1 MLDTHAI
8 GYFPSAF
15 VASVPLSA
23 FFLTSQMFVK
33 LTSSSLVGI
42 DVLVN
47 PFMTNVD
54 AFMLPHPQ
62 RDLLWTPIFTDP
74 FLNPG
79 PGLRLNAL
87 PVPFTSIY
95 SVAVGLFRPISSLT
109 LVPFQLSA
117 DGRFMYSYCFCYFR
131 LFMVTFQKCLNL
143 ILLTL
148 GCRRHAKRAVCS
160 S

>member
-1 MLDTHAI
+1 
-8 GYFPSAF
+8 
-15 VASVPLSA
+15 
-23 FFLTSQMFVK
+23 MFVK
-33 LTSSSLVGI
+33 LTSSFLVGI

-47 PFMTNVD
+47 PFMTDVGT
-54 AFMLPHPQ
+54 FMLPHPQ
-62 RDLLWTPIFTDP
+62 RDLLWAPILADP

-79 PGLRLNAL
+79 PGLRLDAL

-143 ILLTL
+143 ISLTL
-148 GCRRHAKRAVCS
+148 GKLVVTHKRSFDFVVCRGLYYTRLPLSTFKVALTS
-160 S
+160 